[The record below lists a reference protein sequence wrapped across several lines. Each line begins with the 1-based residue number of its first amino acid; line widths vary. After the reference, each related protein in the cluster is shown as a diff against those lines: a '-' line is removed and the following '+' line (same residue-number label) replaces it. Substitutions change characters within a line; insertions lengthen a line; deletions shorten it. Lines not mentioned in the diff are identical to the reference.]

1 MFEDVTYD
9 EISIV
14 LDPGD
19 ILAFYS
25 DGITDTQN
33 VEKEFYG
40 TERLID
46 FIRTHAHEPSS
57 AIADRVLEQ
66 VELFSGTPHA
76 FDDRTLV
83 VLKVL

>member
-1 MFEDVTYD
+1 M
-9 EISIV
+9 V

-19 ILAFYS
+19 IIAFYS

-33 VEKEFYG
+33 FEKEFYG
-40 TERLID
+40 TEPI
-46 FIRTHAHEPSS
+46 IEIICAHAHESAA

-66 VELFSGTPHA
+66 VDLFSGSQHA

>member
-1 MFEDVTYD
+1 MFDDVIY
-9 EISIV
+9 EESSFV

-25 DGITDTQN
+25 DGISDTQN
-33 VEKEFYG
+33 FDKEFYG
-40 TERLID
+40 TDRLAD
-46 FIRTHAHEPSS
+46 FIRTHAEDTAAS
-57 AIADRVLEQ
+57 IADRVLEQ

-83 VLKVL
+83 VFKVL